1 MHFPS
6 IKNAVYYS
14 TVIRVMAVCRSH
26 MFSPFSAS
34 KTPTFPPVFASSC
47 GNLSAV
53 TFETDLHQAG
63 VAIRKWPSMVDLPM
77 KRCDFLY

>member
-6 IKNAVYYS
+6 EKNAIYYRHS
-14 TVIRVMAVCRSH
+14 CHDRLS
-26 MFSPFSAS
+26 FSPFSAS

-77 KRCDFLY
+77 KRGDFL